1 MFIGNIIAYEK
12 LYLTFMGLAF
22 PLSNLV
28 NWNILFSIDSVFVR

>member
-1 MFIGNIIAYEK
+1 
-12 LYLTFMGLAF
+12 MGLAF